1 MVTKSAVDPRP
12 RVRST
17 KRRFFPQLEGMRG
30 LAALGVLLTHVGLYS
45 AQVALTEFPGMEQ
58 PGNGFAGVLLQ
69 QLHVS
74 LPIFFVLSG
83 VLLYRP
89 WVLAA
94 LGGTKKPG
102 VKPYLWRRAL
112 RTLPAFWVTLAVV
125 LIAFNSEGIQ
135 NVWHVVRPFLLLH
148 VYENEAWVFGLEQSW
163 SLSTEIAFYALLPVL
178 AWALHRV
185 ARGGADVAA
194 KARRI
199 LLVLGAVV
207 VAGFAFAAYTFT
219 ESLGSWPIEDKWPLK
234 WMGFIA
240 VGMALATLSAAAEL
254 QPEKSPSLYRFL
266 ARKPASAWAAALVV
280 YLIACFQPFG
290 DSGSANYPDMA
301 QGMVEQVLYL
311 SFGLL
316 AVAPLT
322 LPDTRSRLIDA
333 VLTNRVMLYLGKISY
348 GLYLWH
354 IAIIYFWN
362 EGAFGADGFWKL
374 LGICL
379 AGSIVA
385 ATLSYYLI
393 ESPAMRLREKLGK
406 APKEI
411 GVATLERPD
420 HLTSVR

>member
-1 MVTKSAVDPRP
+1 
-12 RVRST
+12 
-17 KRRFFPQLEGMRG
+17 MRG

-45 AQVALTEFPGMEQ
+45 AQVSLSDFPGMEQ

-112 RTLPAFWVTLAVV
+112 RTLPAFWVALAVV

-135 NVWHVVRPFLLLH
+135 NVWHVVRPFLLLQ
-148 VYENEAWVFGLEQSW
+148 VYESEAYLFGLEQSW
-163 SLSTEIAFYALLPVL
+163 SLATEIAFYALLPVL
-178 AWALHRV
+178 AWALNRV

-199 LLVLGAVV
+199 VLVLTAVA

-219 ESLGSWPIEDKWPLK
+219 DSMGLWPIEDKWPLK

-240 VGMALATLSAAAEL
+240 AGMALATLSAAAEIA
-254 QPEKSPSLYRFL
+254 PEKSPRLYRFL

-290 DSGSANYPDMA
+290 EPGSANYPGMA
-301 QGMVEQVLYL
+301 QGLIEHVLYL

-322 LPDTRSRLIDA
+322 LPNSRSKLIDA
-333 VLTNRVMLYLGKISY
+333 VLTNPVMLYLGKVSY

-354 IAIIYFWN
+354 IAIIYFYN
-362 EGAFGADGFWKL
+362 EGVFGADGFWEL
-374 LGICL
+374 LAICFF
-379 AGSIVA
+379 GSLVA

-406 APKEI
+406 APKEAS
-411 GVATLERPD
+411 VATFERSD